1 MTDFMKLSAAALAL
15 GLVTAPLAAQERE
28 HGDPPAREKHGER
41 QGEER
46 KRHRDAN
53 HEANRDAN
61 HDDTNNNGHSDQV
74 ENRRQGDGE
83 WHRRGRGE
91 EARIINHYFSS
102 SEHHQAAG
110 GYHDELTPE
119 LEAQIQ
125 PLHPLPAVLA
135 NHRSPLPA
143 ELEHQ
148 LPVLRSGRERVMVGQ
163 NVVILDRRTARVL
176 DVIRVSQVR

>member
-1 MTDFMKLSAAALAL
+1 MSEFMKLSAAALAL
-15 GLVTAPLAAQERE
+15 GLVAAPLAAQERE
-28 HGDPPAREKHGER
+28 HGDPPAREKHGDR
-41 QGEER
+41 QGEEH

-61 HDDTNNNGHSDQV
+61 HDDNDGHNDQV
-74 ENRRQGDGE
+74 ENRHQGDGE

-91 EARIINHYFSS
+91 EARIINHYFSNP
-102 SEHHQAAG
+102 EHHQASG
-110 GYHDELTPE
+110 RYHDELTPE

-125 PLHPLPAVLA
+125 PLHPLPHALA

-148 LPVLRSGRERVMVGQ
+148 LPALRSGRERVMVGQ
-163 NVVILDRRTARVL
+163 NVVILDRKTARVL
-176 DVIRVSQVR
+176 DVIRVSQMR

>member
-15 GLVTAPLAAQERE
+15 GLVAAPLAAQERE

-53 HEANRDAN
+53 HEANHDAN
-61 HDDTNNNGHSDQV
+61 HDDNNGHNDQV

-91 EARIINHYFSS
+91 EARIINQYFSTP
-102 SEHHQAAG
+102 EHHQAAG

-119 LEAQIQ
+119 LEAQIH
-125 PLHPLPAVLA
+125 PLHPLPAALA

-148 LPVLRSGRERVMVGQ
+148 LPALRSGRERVMVGQ
-163 NVVILDRRTARVL
+163 NVVILDRKTARVL
-176 DVIRVSQVR
+176 DVIRVSHGR